1 MPALAASH
9 APSQPRPTRR
19 VLFAGAVVALFDITY
34 AYIFFGL
41 ILGLV
46 GVESLFQ
53 SIAAGLLGRAAY
65 QGGLPTAL
73 LGACL
78 HVLIAYS
85 WTVAYYL
92 AVRNIDGLHRAART
106 TGGRIALGL
115 AYGVVVYL
123 LMDLVVLKL
132 SRAHSTP
139 PDNWRFYV
147 NLVQHM
153 VMIGLPIGLIVG
165 DGDGR

>member
-1 MPALAASH
+1 MSTLVPSASVRN
-9 APSQPRPTRR
+9 PVPRR
-19 VLFAGAVVALFDITY
+19 VLLAGAVVALLDISY
-34 AYIFFGL
+34 AYVFFGL
-41 ILGLV
+41 ILGVV

-73 LGACL
+73 LGAAL
-78 HVLIAYS
+78 HLLIAYS
-85 WTVAYYL
+85 WTVAYFL
-92 AVRNIDGLHRAART
+92 AMRNVDALHRAART
-106 TGGRIALGL
+106 TGGRIVLGL

-139 PDNWRFYV
+139 PGDWKFYI

-153 VMIGLPIGLIVG
+153 LMIGLPIALIVG
-165 DGDGR
+165 DGDAG

>member
-1 MPALAASH
+1 MSTAAV
-9 APSQPRPTRR
+9 PPTAVRSSAARR
-19 VLFAGAVVALFDITY
+19 VLVAGAVVALLDITY

-41 ILGLV
+41 ILKLV

-53 SIAAGLLGRAAY
+53 SISAGLMGRAAY
-65 QGGLPTAL
+65 DGGLATAL
-73 LGACL
+73 LGAGFHL
-78 HVLIAYS
+78 LIAYS
-85 WTVAYYL
+85 WTVAFYL
-92 AVRNIDGLHRAART
+92 AVRNLDALHRAART
-106 TGGRIALGL
+106 TGGRIVLGL

-139 PDNWRFYV
+139 PTNWRFYV

-153 VMIGLPIGLIVG
+153 AMIGLPIALIIG
-165 DGDGR
+165 DGDAR